1 MKTKK
6 THIEADT
13 RPRIKVQ
20 LDYRTM
26 IVVRTMNA
34 FKAWKERYPDAKLI
48 E

>member
-6 THIEADT
+6 SPIEDN
-13 RPRIKVQ
+13 RPKIKIQ

-34 FKAWKERYPDAKLI
+34 FKAWKERYPEAKLI

>member
-1 MKTKK
+1 MKAKK
-6 THIEADT
+6 SPIEDN
-13 RPRIKVQ
+13 RPKIKIQ

-34 FKAWKERYPDAKLI
+34 FKQWKERYPEAKVI

>member
-6 THIEADT
+6 LNTEVDN

-34 FKAWKERYPDAKLI
+34 FKAWKERYPEAKLI

>member
-1 MKTKK
+1 MKAKK
-6 THIEADT
+6 LPLEDN
-13 RPRIKVQ
+13 RPKIKIQ

-34 FKAWKERYPDAKLI
+34 FKAWKQRYPEAKLI